1 MPRRERSAI
10 LGEMLDALSQ
20 AGSRG
25 DLRLTQVAMR
35 CNLPYDRFQDYLHD
49 LQARGLVDA
58 TDPFRLTPEGR
69 ELLAVF
75 RSWRERL
82 GMFGL
87 EP

>member
-10 LGEMLDALSQ
+10 VGEVLEALSQ
-20 AGSRG
+20 AGGAG

-35 CNLPYDRFQDYLHD
+35 CNLPYDRFQEYVRDM
-49 LQARGLVDA
+49 QARGLVDPH
-58 TDPFRLTPEGR
+58 DPFRLTTEGR

-82 GMFGL
+82 SMFGL
-87 EP
+87 GP